1 MSLQVNWNWRMPT
14 MVDAAA
20 VANKNNDLFMQ
31 GAKGIADSI
40 TKGKEREQ
48 NQQQFEARQAQ
59 DQQQF
64 ADQLKLRRD
73 QMDQEARF
81 KNRDFWETNRVN
93 TAKIQDMQDAMAI
106 KQRQQQFNEMAYNK
120 MYGDTPQ
127 GQEMAALQQALG
139 NDSPGM
145 QELQAL
151 MNDPIIKQY
160 LQQQEAQNNASAI
173 LYGLNPQFSNLR

>member
-1 MSLQVNWNWRMPT
+1 MALQVNWNWRAPQ
-14 MVDAAA
+14 VQQSNAAQNE
-20 VANKNNDLFMQ
+20 ANNLLR
-31 GAKGIADSI
+31 GAQSFADSWNR
-40 TKGKEREQ
+40 GKEREQ

-64 ADQLKLRRD
+64 ADQMQLRRD
-73 QMDQEARF
+73 QMQQENLF
-81 KNRDFWETNRVN
+81 KNRDYWETKRMND
-93 TAKIQDMQDAMAI
+93 AKIQDMQDAMAI

-173 LYGLNPQFSNLR
+173 LYGLNPQFTNLR

>member
-1 MSLQVNWNWRMPT
+1 MPT

-20 VANKNNDLFMQ
+20 VANKNNELFMQ
-31 GAKGIADSI
+31 GAKSVADSI

-64 ADQLKLRRD
+64 ADKLQFSRD

-81 KNRDFWETNRVN
+81 KNRDFWETKRVN
-93 TAKIQDMQDAMAI
+93 DAKIQDMQDQTAI

-120 MYGDTPQ
+120 LYGDTPQ

-139 NDSPGM
+139 NGS

-151 MNDPIIKQY
+151 MNDPVIQQY
-160 LQQQEAQNNASAI
+160 LHQQEAQNNASAI

>member
-1 MSLQVNWNWRMPT
+1 MALNVQWRWNMPT

-20 VANKNNDLFMQ
+20 VANKNNELFMQ
-31 GAKGIADSI
+31 GAKSVADSI

-64 ADQLKLRRD
+64 ADQLQLRRD
-73 QMDQEARF
+73 QMQQENLF
-81 KNRDFWETNRVN
+81 KNRDYWETKRMND
-93 TAKIQDMQDAMAI
+93 AKIQDMQDAMAI

-120 MYGDTPQ
+120 LYGDTPQ

-139 NDSPGM
+139 TGS
-145 QELQAL
+145 QELQEL
-151 MNDPIIKQY
+151 MNDPVIRQY